1 MKKNISY
8 KDSGVNIDEGNLF
21 VKEIKE
27 VVASTFDE
35 NVPEGIGGFAGF
47 YNIAFLKDMESPML
61 VSSTDGVGTK
71 LKVAI
76 DAKIFDTVGIDL
88 VAMCVNDLIV
98 TGAKPLFFLDY
109 LATSQLKAEE
119 GVKILNG
126 IVKGCRLAKVS
137 LLGGETAE
145 MPGIYKQGDFDLAG
159 FSVGVV
165 DKPKIINGKHIS
177 ENDILLGFPSS
188 GFHSNGYSLIRKLFF
203 EELKL
208 NGNEIVKDNI
218 SLYDLLL
225 TPTKIYVTDVL
236 QLLDEGTSIK
246 GMVHITGG
254 GFYENIPRVMP
265 KGLSAKIY
273 PQNISDLLHYEYL
286 KSFNLVDEKELYR
299 VFNMGIGFIII
310 VDKSVAD
317 GLLVRYKDKIFKIGE
332 VVKGEKVLIKGVD
345 F

>member
-1 MKKNISY
+1 MKKHISY

-21 VKEIKE
+21 VKKIKDI
-27 VVASTFDE
+27 VASTFDE

-47 YNIAFLKDMESPML
+47 YDISFVKQMKNPIL

-71 LKVAI
+71 LKIAI
-76 DAKIFDTVGIDL
+76 DAKRVDTIGIDL

-98 TGAKPLFFLDY
+98 TGARPLFFLDY
-109 LATSQLKAEE
+109 FATSHLTAEDGVNILK
-119 GVKILNG
+119 G
-126 IVKGCRLAKVS
+126 IVEGCKLAKVS

-145 MPGIYKQGDFDLAG
+145 MPGIYNKGDFDLAG

-165 DKPKIINGKHIS
+165 DKPKIIDGKLIT

-188 GFHSNGYSLIRKLFF
+188 GFHSNGYSLLRRLFY

-208 NGNEIVKDNI
+208 NGSEIVKYNI
-218 SLYDLLL
+218 SLNDLLL
-225 TPTKIYVTDVL
+225 TPTKIYVSEVL
-236 QLLDEGTSIK
+236 ELLQKEIPIK

-254 GFYENIPRVMP
+254 GFYENIPRVLP

-273 PQNISDLLHYEYL
+273 PQNIPNLLHYEYL
-286 KSFNLVDEKELYR
+286 RSFNLIEERELYR
-299 VFNMGIGFIII
+299 VFNMGIGFILI
-310 VDKSVAD
+310 VDKRVAD
-317 GLLVRYKDKIFKIGE
+317 DLLVRYKDKVFKIGE
-332 VVKGEKVLIKGVD
+332 VYKGENVLIKGVD